1 MNEIPY
7 LGIIYGLIGIFLFR
21 FRNQQQKLL
30 NTISILIMIIF
41 SIEPFFFSNYETIG
55 KIIWAIAGLGLV
67 IAYYFRL
74 KSKLKREIIDY
85 LKLVGVALIAIYPIN
100 FYTYD
105 YYLNRWDILIVIA
118 YLILPMVLTVFIY
131 DRYILKPERMKTKF
145 ILILVFQLL
154 VILVSF
160 TYALVQQT
168 EAKRMERGAVENAI
182 QAEKNAE
189 EAKRIAL
196 ELENCRNR

>member
-1 MNEIPY
+1 
-7 LGIIYGLIGIFLFR
+7 
-21 FRNQQQKLL
+21 
-30 NTISILIMIIF
+30 MIIF
-41 SIEPFFFSNYETIG
+41 SIELFFFNNNEMLG
-55 KIIWAIAGLGLV
+55 KIIWAITGLGLV
-67 IAYYFRL
+67 VAYYFRL
-74 KSKLKREIIDY
+74 KSKSKREVIDY

-105 YYLNRWDILIVIA
+105 YYLNRWDILIAIA
-118 YLILPMVLTVFIY
+118 RLILPMILTIFIY

-168 EAKRMERGAVENAI
+168 EAKRMERGAVENAT

-189 EAKRIAL
+189 EARRIAI
-196 ELENCRNR
+196 ELENCRNK